1 MTPDSFRHRYS
12 AAEQARGL
20 QPKQMTDA
28 MGHSLEV
35 HMDSYARF
43 MTRDLADVFDAVNDS
58 TSEDQKVMNRR
69 LKS

>member
-1 MTPDSFRHRYS
+1 
-12 AAEQARGL
+12 
-20 QPKQMTDA
+20 MTDA